1 MAAIEKELKN
11 KPKTISLIIVPALL
25 ALVALP
31 LLVKN
36 EFYLDLLV
44 MIFFWATLAGAWNL
58 LGGFAGQISLGHTA
72 YFGIGAYTS
81 TLLYL
86 NLGISPWIGMFAGA
100 ALSISVATL
109 VGYPCFR
116 LSSHFFALATIA
128 FAEVLRLL
136 ASYWRGLTKGG
147 LGLLTPFKPG
157 LGYFMFENKLAY
169 AYIALG
175 FMLLMILVSW
185 TVKRSRFGFSLISLR
200 EDQDGAESLGVDT
213 HRCKMVALI
222 ISVFFTS
229 VMGTFYSQY
238 FQFIDPEIC
247 FSISLSIQLP
257 LLSIIGGL
265 GTVLGPVLG
274 AFLLT
279 PIDVL
284 LRGWLGGVFAG
295 LNLIVYGA
303 ILIVAVMYFPIG
315 VGGWFKI
322 KWERLLKDKTAAPAV
337 PLKADR
343 AITSLQPLKS
353 PEDDRTNGRILFEV
367 RSLEKHFGGL
377 QAVRN
382 LSFQI
387 HRGEI
392 VGLIGPN
399 GAGKTTIFNLISGF
413 YPADGGEMEFHGQRI
428 MGLAP
433 PHKVCR
439 KGIGRTFQIVK
450 PFNNMP
456 VLENIM
462 VGAFCRIKDPRKSR
476 MEALRIIDFAG
487 LSKHRFSQASS
498 LTIADR
504 KRLELA
510 RALATRPDLL
520 LLDEVVAG
528 LTPRETTELMSII
541 QSISAQ
547 GVTILMI
554 EHVMKAV
561 MALSS
566 RIIVIHHGEKIAEG
580 TPAEVGENKAVIDAY
595 LGKGFRRGK

>member
-1 MAAIEKELKN
+1 MTFFGREINHKSKALSAV
-11 KPKTISLIIVPALL
+11 IVLALL
-25 ALVALP
+25 ALAALP
-31 LLVKN
+31 LLIRN

-86 NLGISPWIGMFAGA
+86 NFSISPWIGMFAGA
-100 ALSISVATL
+100 ALSILVAT
-109 VGYPCFR
+109 VAGYPCFR

-157 LGYFMFENKLAY
+157 LAYFMFDNKMAY
-169 AYIALG
+169 AYIALA
-175 FMLLMILVSW
+175 FMLLMVLVSW
-185 TVKRSRFGFSLISLR
+185 AIQRSRFGFYLISLR

-229 VMGTFYSQY
+229 AMGTFYSQY

-303 ILIVAVMYFPIG
+303 ILIGAVMYFPIG
-315 VGGWFKI
+315 VGGWIKI
-322 KWERLLKDKTAAPAV
+322 RWERWLKDKMVSPAISLR
-337 PLKADR
+337 PDS

-353 PEDDRTNGRILFEV
+353 PEENKDQRTDPLRGSFFREAFWGSTGSPQSVLSDQAGRNCRLDRTEWGGKNYHFQPDQRVLFCGW
-367 RSLEKHFGGL
+367 R
-377 QAVRN
+377 R
-382 LSFQI
+382 
-387 HRGEI
+387 
-392 VGLIGPN
+392 
-399 GAGKTTIFNLISGF
+399 T
-413 YPADGGEMEFHGQRI
+413 
-428 MGLAP
+428 
-433 PHKVCR
+433 
-439 KGIGRTFQIVK
+439 GI
-450 PFNNMP
+450 
-456 VLENIM
+456 
-462 VGAFCRIKDPRKSR
+462 
-476 MEALRIIDFAG
+476 
-487 LSKHRFSQASS
+487 
-498 LTIADR
+498 
-504 KRLELA
+504 
-510 RALATRPDLL
+510 
-520 LLDEVVAG
+520 
-528 LTPRETTELMSII
+528 
-541 QSISAQ
+541 
-547 GVTILMI
+547 
-554 EHVMKAV
+554 
-561 MALSS
+561 
-566 RIIVIHHGEKIAEG
+566 
-580 TPAEVGENKAVIDAY
+580 
-595 LGKGFRRGK
+595 

>member
-1 MAAIEKELKN
+1 MTAIEKEFPPQSKAI
-11 KPKTISLIIVPALL
+11 TGVIVLALL
-25 ALVALP
+25 ALIALP
-31 LLVKN
+31 FFTKN
-36 EFYLDLLV
+36 EFYLDLIV
-44 MIFFWATLAGAWNL
+44 MIFFWATLAGAWNI

-86 NLGISPWIGMFAGA
+86 NFSLSPWIGMLAGVG
-100 ALSISVATL
+100 LSILVAL
-109 VGYPCFR
+109 VVGYPCFR

-128 FAEVLRLL
+128 FAEVLRMLS
-136 ASYWRGLTKGG
+136 AYWRGLTKGG
-147 LGLLTPFKPG
+147 LGLLVPFKPG
-157 LGYFMFENKLAY
+157 FEYFMFNNKLAY
-169 AYIALG
+169 AYIALA
-175 FMLLMILVSW
+175 FMLLMIFVTW
-185 TVKRSRFGFSLISLR
+185 AIKRSRFGFYLISLR
-200 EDQDGAESLGVDT
+200 EDQDGAESLGVNT
-213 HRCKMVALI
+213 HRCKTVALI
-222 ISVFFTS
+222 ISVVFTS
-229 VMGTFYSQY
+229 VMGTFYAQY

-247 FSISLSIQLP
+247 FSISLSIQLA

-265 GTVLGPVLG
+265 GTLLGPVMG

-295 LNLIVYGA
+295 LNMIVYGA

-315 VGGWFKI
+315 VGGWLKI
-322 KWERLLKDKTAAPAV
+322 RGERLLRGRIATPPI
-337 PLKADR
+337 PLKMGPAS
-343 AITSLQPLKS
+343 SLLPSISLGDNKTDDPPLL
-353 PEDDRTNGRILFEV
+353 RV
-367 RSLEKHFGGL
+367 RSFGKHFGGL
-377 QAVRN
+377 HAVRN
-382 LSFQI
+382 LSFHI
-387 HRGEI
+387 NRGEI

-413 YPADGGEMEFHGQRI
+413 YSADSGEMEFQGERVT
-428 MGLAP
+428 GLAP

-439 KGIGRTFQIVK
+439 KGIARTFQIVK
-450 PFNNMP
+450 PFNNMS

-462 VGAFCRIKDPRKSR
+462 VGVFCRIKDPWESRK
-476 MEALRIIDFAG
+476 EALRIIDFVG
-487 LSKHRFSQASS
+487 LAKHPFSQASS

-510 RALATRPDLL
+510 RALATKPELL

-528 LTPRETTELMSII
+528 LTPKETTELMSII
-541 QSISAQ
+541 KSISAQ
-547 GVTILMI
+547 GVTVLMI

-561 MALSS
+561 MTLSN